1 MRRGVYRLSGIKVVV
16 KPNGRR
22 YLYRRVKGQL
32 VPLPDL
38 PENHPDFLR
47 AYAEAG
53 TVTPRAKH
61 RRRPGSIAALCA
73 DYLASQDYMRLGDST
88 RQVWRRTIDRIAQ
101 DRGEGLLRDL
111 RPDHLRRDI
120 RRLSPGAAS
129 NRLKAWR
136 SLLRFAVEEG
146 MIAADPSAGIRAP
159 KGRVTPHR
167 RWTPEEITAFRDHWP
182 IGTAERLAFE
192 VIYWTGARCSDAAR
206 LGSQMLDRSGWLHFT
221 QQKTGGPVALPVTC
235 DLPAWAAALADDRA
249 ILLDCLPTDRM
260 QWIVTR
266 TGAPRSVK
274 GLSQW
279 ISRAAATAGLPDDC
293 TAHGL
298 RKARAAGLAEI
309 GASAHQVG
317 AWTGHESLSEISHY
331 TRAADKRTILAGTE
345 QKQKTGNCVSLV
357 SKSPDKTK

>member
-1 MRRGVYRLSGIKVVV
+1 MRRGVQRLTGIKIVT
-16 KPNGRR
+16 KPGGRR
-22 YLYRRVKGQL
+22 YLYRRVNGQL

-53 TVTPRAKH
+53 SVAPRPKT
-61 RRRPGSIAALCA
+61 RGRPGSIAALCA
-73 DYLASQDYMRLGDST
+73 AYLASPDHMRLKDST
-88 RQVWRRTIDRIAQ
+88 RAVWRRTIDRIAEE
-101 DRGEGLLRDL
+101 RGLGLVRDL
-111 RPDHLRRDI
+111 RPDHLRKDI

-146 MIAADPSAGIRAP
+146 MIPADPSAGIRAP
-159 KGRVTPHR
+159 KGKVVPHR
-167 RWTPEEITAFRDHWP
+167 QWTADEIAGFRKHWP
-182 IGTAERLAFE
+182 VGTAERLAFE

-206 LGSQMLDRSGWLHFT
+206 LGAQMIDRAGWLQFV

-235 DLPAWAAALADDRA
+235 DLPDWAGALTEDRA
-249 ILLDCLPTDRM
+249 QLLACLPDNRM

-266 TGAPRSVK
+266 TGKPRSVK

-279 ISRAAATAGLPDDC
+279 ISRIASEAGLPDDC

-298 RKARAAGLAEI
+298 RKARAARLAEI

-317 AWTGHESLSEISHY
+317 AWTGHESLSEVSHY
-331 TRAADKRTILAGTE
+331 TRAADKKMILGGTE
-345 QKQKTGNCVSLV
+345 QKQKTGNCISLV
-357 SKSPDKTK
+357 SKSTDKI